1 MGVMACDRRG
11 CEKVMCS
18 RLILD
23 SSRYICDDCWEE
35 LLEVKTTWDKR
46 MSAADV
52 RRQIESFMK
61 SPVGEY
67 REVDTEEEFNKLTG
81 VEEEPGEL

>member
-1 MGVMACDRRG
+1 MSTMDCDRKG
-11 CEKVMCS
+11 CDHSMCD
-18 RLILD
+18 RLILGH
-23 SSRYICDDCWEE
+23 SQYICGDCWEE
-35 LLEVKTTWDKR
+35 LLEAKATWDER

-81 VEEEPGEL
+81 VAEEPGEL